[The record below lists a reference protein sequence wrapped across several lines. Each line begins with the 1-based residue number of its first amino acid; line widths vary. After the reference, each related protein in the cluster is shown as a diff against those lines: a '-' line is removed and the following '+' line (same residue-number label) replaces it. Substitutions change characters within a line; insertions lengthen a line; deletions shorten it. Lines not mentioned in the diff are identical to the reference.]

1 MRGVSLDARTF
12 SNEKRSECPYTPN
25 RTGYFVL
32 PEASMPGGR
41 ISFALNSENNEIDQ
55 GSTIIRT
62 QRHNSPN
69 PSTSM
74 VERMTSAPLK
84 LPCFDDSCGLFSRT
98 RIAATIVEAENR
110 PLQFTFAMLTVTFCT
125 ANLLP
130 GDVGAF
136 VAEKVEPTLGRKFRE
151 VIGLSF
157 RAC

>member
-1 MRGVSLDARTF
+1 
-12 SNEKRSECPYTPN
+12 
-25 RTGYFVL
+25 
-32 PEASMPGGR
+32 MPGGR

-74 VERMTSAPLK
+74 VESMTSAPLK